1 MKNFTLIVFILFSNV
16 LFSQSINVET
26 RRGWSKTI
34 SVSDITEAG
43 NDYVGTYV
51 SSDKQTE
58 ITIDPRRKNNTTVIS
73 IRKEYDSGDWHPN
86 LNLQIKRTDI
96 NNSDSNGGLL
106 FQTITDMDAFFFNT
120 EGKQEDVPLQY
131 RINGISVLLPVQ
143 DYTTTIIF
151 TVYDD

>member
-1 MKNFTLIVFILFSNV
+1 MKNFTLIVFILISNV
-16 LFSQSINVET
+16 LFSQSIKVET

-34 SVSDITEAG
+34 SASDIKEAG
-43 NDYVGTYV
+43 NDYVGTYE

-58 ITIDPRRKNNTTVIS
+58 ITISDRDKDDETRVLV
-73 IRKEYDSGDWHPN
+73 RKEYDSGDWHPD
-86 LNLQIKRTDI
+86 LILQIKRTDT
-96 NNSDSNGGLL
+96 NEKDSSGGLL

-131 RINGISVLLPVQ
+131 KISGISVLLPVQ
-143 DYTTTIIF
+143 EYTTTIIF